1 MQIRALATP
10 SNIAL
15 VVIGGASVFLY
26 IHALDMEGRGAGEMP
41 WFIKL
46 ALTQGVLYFAAALI
60 AWKTTESHS
69 TLFIAIAFAVL
80 FRFCILFTPPL
91 LSDDAY
97 RYVWDGRVQAAGI
110 NPYRYIP
117 ADQNLEKLRDTEI
130 YPKINRKEYAPT
142 IYPPAAEAIFLLT
155 TRISE
160 SVIWMKAT
168 MVAFEALAVWALI
181 SLLASFRLPRHRVLI
196 YAWHPLAVWEFA
208 GSGHLDAIA
217 IAFVALALLG
227 RRRDLKAVT
236 GLLLAGAT
244 LVKLYPAVLFPA
256 LYRRWDWKLPAVFA
270 AATVL
275 AYTPYLGVGIHGAL
289 GYLPGYMQEEGLT
302 SGNRFF
308 LLAAA
313 RRVLQWDSL
322 PETVFIC
329 LAAAVLLAL
338 GLWCLRGR
346 ESGGPAVITRAF
358 VLATVFTALL
368 SPRYAWYFTWLI
380 PFLCFVPALSVY
392 YLTAASFILYLLWL
406 DSARI
411 FSLNFALYAPF
422 AVLAGVQSWVAKA
435 RVGRPQKNPG

>member
-1 MQIRALATP
+1 
-10 SNIAL
+10 
-15 VVIGGASVFLY
+15 
-26 IHALDMEGRGAGEMP
+26 
-41 WFIKL
+41 
-46 ALTQGVLYFAAALI
+46 
-60 AWKTTESHS
+60 
-69 TLFIAIAFAVL
+69 
-80 FRFCILFTPPL
+80 

-97 RYVWDGRVQAAGI
+97 RYIWDGRVQAAGI

-160 SVIWMKAT
+160 SVIWMKTT
-168 MVAFEALAVWALI
+168 MVAFEALTVWALM
-181 SLLASFRLPRHRVLI
+181 SLLASFGLPRHRVLI

-217 IAFVALALLG
+217 IAFVALALLA

-244 LVKLYPAVLFPA
+244 LVKLYPVILFPA
-256 LYRRWDWKLPAVFA
+256 LYRRWDWKLPALFV
-270 AATVL
+270 AATL
-275 AYTPYLGVGIHGAL
+275 FAYTPYLGVGIHGAL

-308 LLAAA
+308 VLAAA
-313 RRVLQWDSL
+313 RRVLRWDSL
-322 PETVFIC
+322 PEIVFIG

-338 GLWCLRGR
+338 GLWCLRRR
-346 ESGGPAVITRAF
+346 ERGGLGVITKAF

-380 PFLCFVPALSVY
+380 PFLCFVPAISVY
-392 YLTAASFILYLLWL
+392 YLTAASFILYWLWL

-411 FSLNFALYAPF
+411 FSLNLALYAPF
-422 AVLAGVQSWVAKA
+422 AVLAGVQFWVAKA